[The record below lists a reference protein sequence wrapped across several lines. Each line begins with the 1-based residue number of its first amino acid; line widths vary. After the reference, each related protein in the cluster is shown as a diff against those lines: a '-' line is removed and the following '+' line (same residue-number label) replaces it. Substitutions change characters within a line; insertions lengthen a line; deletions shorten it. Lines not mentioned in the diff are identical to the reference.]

1 MRDYTNCDNTVLGM
15 VHFFSTIQIRTDET
29 FQRFKSS
36 ARFDNAGEIL
46 TPDNRATSSV
56 TYTVGDWSVFWRAR
70 YWDRS
75 KDSNT
80 PELFNE
86 NDCFCALGLAPSANE
101 VPSYVHNDFSVSY
114 NRDRGPF
121 FLYRVFYGS
130 TSDGNRTDI
139 SRDTMT
145 TGCC

>member
-56 TYTVGDWSVFWRAR
+56 TYTVGDC
-70 YWDRS
+70 
-75 KDSNT
+75 T
-80 PELFNE
+80 L
-86 NDCFCALGLAPSANE
+86 LGSIQRLK
-101 VPSYVHNDFSVSY
+101 H
-114 NRDRGPF
+114 
-121 FLYRVFYGS
+121 
-130 TSDGNRTDI
+130 
-139 SRDTMT
+139 
-145 TGCC
+145 TGTV